1 MSTFIPRRSS
11 RVALR
16 SYDNMLDFVNRIPD
30 AVICGPI
37 DLEMRTQFLGIM
49 GNFLKSADEP
59 DRVDRVNCI
68 IRVFTH
74 MVLHPEISL
83 ALLRNY
89 IHFATVVQ
97 HKCGEFLSQLD
108 DVPAQFGKEAV
119 QRLEWML
126 RVVDSMCERVK
137 KLRAI

>member
-11 RVALR
+11 RIALR
-16 SYDNMLDFVNRIPD
+16 SYGDMLDFVNRIPD

-37 DLEMRTQFLGIM
+37 DPEMKARFVIVM
-49 GNFLKSADEP
+49 SNVIKCACES
-59 DRVDRVNCI
+59 DRNTR
-68 IRVFTH
+68 IRCVIDVFTY
-74 MVLHPEISL
+74 MVLHPEFTFVI
-83 ALLRNY
+83 LRNY

-108 DVPAQFGKEAV
+108 DVPAQFGTDTV

-126 RVVDSMCERVK
+126 RVVDSMCERVSV
-137 KLRAI
+137 LRAM